1 MKIQIS
7 TDDLKKKKLFVCTP
21 MYGGQCTGMYMK
33 SCLDLQGVM
42 AQYGVET
49 KFSFI
54 FNESLIQRAR

>member
-7 TDDLKKKKLFVCTP
+7 TDDLKKKKLFVATP
-21 MYGGQCTGMYMK
+21 QYGGQCTGMYMK

>member
-1 MKIQIS
+1 MRIQIS
-7 TDDLKKKKLFVCTP
+7 KEELQKKKLFVATP

-33 SCLDLQGVM
+33 SCLDLQGLM
-42 AQYGVET
+42 SKYGVET